1 MNFSAAEYTRQARE
15 AADYIKEKLGGRTPE
30 IAITL
35 GSGLGDL
42 ADQLVDAINIP
53 YGEIPHFPVSTVAG
67 HKGQFVVG
75 KLGGREV
82 LCMQGRFHYYEGY
95 DLKQVTLPVRVMKL
109 LGIGTLIVTN
119 AAGGINTGFRPG
131 NLMLIED
138 HLNLTGEN
146 PLIGENPSEFGE
158 RFFDMT
164 VAYDREYRT
173 LAEQLAVEMNI
184 PLQKGVYAWLTG
196 PNYETPAEIRYLR
209 TIGADAVG
217 MSTVPEVLVA
227 RHSGLRVCGI
237 SCITNLAAGMGEGLL
252 SHEEVKETADRVKVD
267 FMRLVTALVTRM

>member
-1 MNFSAAEYTRQARE
+1 MNFSAEEYTRQVQE
-15 AADYIKEKLGGRTPE
+15 AAAYIKEKLGGRAPE

-42 ADQLVDAINIP
+42 ADHLVDAVQIP

-75 KLGGREV
+75 KLKGREV

-109 LGIGTLIVTN
+109 LGISTLIVTN

-131 NLMLIED
+131 NLML
-138 HLNLTGEN
+138 NLTGEN
-146 PLIGENPSEFGE
+146 PLIGENLEVFGD

-164 VAYDREYRT
+164 VAYDAEYRA
-173 LAEQLAVEMNI
+173 LAERLAAELNI

-209 TIGADAVG
+209 AIGADAVG

-237 SCITNLAAGMGEGLL
+237 SCITNLAAGMGDGLL

-267 FMRLVTALVTRM
+267 FIRLVTALTGRM

>member
-1 MNFSAAEYTRQARE
+1 MNFSAAEYTRQVQE
-15 AADYIKEKLGGRTPE
+15 AAAYIKEKL
-30 IAITL
+30 
-35 GSGLGDL
+35 
-42 ADQLVDAINIP
+42 
-53 YGEIPHFPVSTVAG
+53 
-67 HKGQFVVG
+67 
-75 KLGGREV
+75 
-82 LCMQGRFHYYEGY
+82 
-95 DLKQVTLPVRVMKL
+95 
-109 LGIGTLIVTN
+109 IVTN
-119 AAGGINTGFRPG
+119 AVGGINTGFRPG

-146 PLIGENPSEFGE
+146 PLIGENLEAFGE

-173 LAEQLAVEMNI
+173 LAENLAAELDI

-227 RHSGLRVCGI
+227 RHCGLRVCGV

-267 FMRLVTALVTRM
+267 FIRLVTALTSRM

>member
-1 MNFSAAEYTRQARE
+1 MNFSAEEYTRQVQE
-15 AADYIKEKLGGRTPE
+15 AAAYIKEKLGGRAPE

-42 ADQLVDAINIP
+42 AEHLVDAVQIP

-75 KLGGREV
+75 KLEGREV

-109 LGIGTLIVTN
+109 LGISTLIVTN

-146 PLIGENPSEFGE
+146 PLIGENLEVFGD

-164 VAYDREYRT
+164 VAYDAEYRA
-173 LAEQLAVEMNI
+173 LAEQLAAELNI
-184 PLQKGVYAWLTG
+184 PLQKGVYAWRTG

-209 TIGADAVG
+209 AIGADAVG

-237 SCITNLAAGMGEGLL
+237 SCITNLAAGMGDGLL

-267 FMRLVTALVTRM
+267 FIRLVTALTGRM

>member
-1 MNFSAAEYTRQARE
+1 MNFSAAEYTRQVQE
-15 AADYIKEKLGGRTPE
+15 AAAYIKEKLNGRKPE

-42 ADQLVDAINIP
+42 AEQLTDAVQIP
-53 YGEIPHFPVSTVAG
+53 YGDIPHFPVSTVAG

-75 KLGGREV
+75 KLEGREV

-146 PLIGENPSEFGE
+146 PLIGENLEAFGE

-173 LAEQLAVEMNI
+173 LAENLAAELDI

-227 RHSGLRVCGI
+227 RH
-237 SCITNLAAGMGEGLL
+237 L
-252 SHEEVKETADRVKVD
+252 SLIHI
-267 FMRLVTALVTRM
+267 

>member
-15 AADYIKEKLGGRTPE
+15 AAGYIKEKLGGRTPE

-109 LGIGTLIVTN
+109 LGIETLIVTN

-164 VAYDREYRT
+164 VAYDREYRA

>member
-1 MNFSAAEYTRQARE
+1 MNFSAEEYTRQVQE
-15 AADYIKEKLGGRTPE
+15 AAAYIKEKLGGRAPE

-42 ADQLVDAINIP
+42 ADHLVDAVQIP

-75 KLGGREV
+75 KLKGREV

-109 LGIGTLIVTN
+109 LGISTLIVTN

-146 PLIGENPSEFGE
+146 PLIGENLEVFGD

-164 VAYDREYRT
+164 VAYDAEYRA
-173 LAEQLAVEMNI
+173 LAERLAAELNI

-209 TIGADAVG
+209 AIGADAVG

-237 SCITNLAAGMGEGLL
+237 SCITNLAAGMGDGLL

-267 FMRLVTALVTRM
+267 FIRLVTALTGRM

>member
-1 MNFSAAEYTRQARE
+1 MNFSAEEYTRQVQE
-15 AADYIKEKLGGRTPE
+15 AAAYIKEKLGGRAPE

-42 ADQLVDAINIP
+42 ADHLVDAVQIP

-75 KLGGREV
+75 KLEGREV

-109 LGIGTLIVTN
+109 LGISTLIVTN

-146 PLIGENPSEFGE
+146 PLIGENLEVFGD

-164 VAYDREYRT
+164 VAYDAEYRA
-173 LAEQLAVEMNI
+173 LAEQLAAELNI

-209 TIGADAVG
+209 AIGADAVG

-237 SCITNLAAGMGEGLL
+237 SCITNLAAGMGDGLL

-267 FMRLVTALVTRM
+267 FIRLVTALTGRM

>member
-1 MNFSAAEYTRQARE
+1 MNFSAEEYTRQVQETAV
-15 AADYIKEKLGGRTPE
+15 YIKEKLGGRAPE

-42 ADQLVDAINIP
+42 ADHLVDAVQIP

-75 KLGGREV
+75 KLEGREV

-109 LGIGTLIVTN
+109 LGISTLIVTN

-146 PLIGENPSEFGE
+146 PLIGENLEVFGD

-164 VAYDREYRT
+164 VAYDAEYRA
-173 LAEQLAVEMNI
+173 LAEQLAAELNI

-209 TIGADAVG
+209 AIGADAVG

-237 SCITNLAAGMGEGLL
+237 SCITNLAAGMGDGLL

-267 FMRLVTALVTRM
+267 FIRLVTALTGRM

>member
-1 MNFSAAEYTRQARE
+1 MNFSAEEYTRQVQE
-15 AADYIKEKLGGRTPE
+15 AAAYIKEKLGGRAPE

-42 ADQLVDAINIP
+42 ADHLVDAVQIP

-75 KLGGREV
+75 KLEGREV

-109 LGIGTLIVTN
+109 LGISTLIVTN

-146 PLIGENPSEFGE
+146 PLIGENLEVFGD

-164 VAYDREYRT
+164 VAYDAEYRA
-173 LAEQLAVEMNI
+173 LAEQLAAELNI

-209 TIGADAVG
+209 AIGADAVG

-227 RHSGLRVCGI
+227 RHSGLRICGI
-237 SCITNLAAGMGEGLL
+237 SCITNLAAGMGDGLL

-267 FMRLVTALVTRM
+267 FIRLVTALTGRM

>member
-1 MNFSAAEYTRQARE
+1 MNFSAEEYTRQVQE
-15 AADYIKEKLGGRTPE
+15 AAAYIKEKLGGRAPE

-42 ADQLVDAINIP
+42 ADHLVDAVQIP

-75 KLGGREV
+75 KLEGREV

-109 LGIGTLIVTN
+109 LGISTLIVTN
-119 AAGGINTGFRPG
+119 AAGGINAGFRPG

-146 PLIGENPSEFGE
+146 PLIGENLEVFGD

-164 VAYDREYRT
+164 VAYDAGYRA
-173 LAEQLAVEMNI
+173 LAEQLAAELNI

-209 TIGADAVG
+209 AIGADAVG

-237 SCITNLAAGMGEGLL
+237 SCITNLAAGMGDGLL

-267 FMRLVTALVTRM
+267 FIRLVTALTGRM

>member
-1 MNFSAAEYTRQARE
+1 MNFSAAEYTRQVQE
-15 AADYIKEKLGGRTPE
+15 AAAYIKEKLNGRKPE

-42 ADQLVDAINIP
+42 AEQLTDAVQIP
-53 YGEIPHFPVSTVAG
+53 YGDIPHFPVSTVAG

-75 KLGGREV
+75 KLEGREV

-146 PLIGENPSEFGE
+146 PLIGENLEAFGE

-173 LAEQLAVEMNI
+173 LAENLAAELDI

-227 RHSGLRVCGI
+227 RHCGLRVCGI
-237 SCITNLAAGMGEGLL
+237 SCITNLAAGACFPTKRSRRQLTGSRLISSAL
-252 SHEEVKETADRVKVD
+252 SQP
-267 FMRLVTALVTRM
+267 

>member
-1 MNFSAAEYTRQARE
+1 MNFSAEEYTRQVQE
-15 AADYIKEKLGGRTPE
+15 AAAYIKEKLGGRAPK

-42 ADQLVDAINIP
+42 ADHLVDAVQIP

-75 KLGGREV
+75 KLEGREV

-109 LGIGTLIVTN
+109 LGISTLIVTN

-146 PLIGENPSEFGE
+146 PLIGENLEVFGD

-164 VAYDREYRT
+164 VAYDAEYRA
-173 LAEQLAVEMNI
+173 LAEQLAAELNI

-209 TIGADAVG
+209 AIGADAVG

-237 SCITNLAAGMGEGLL
+237 SCITNLAAGMGDGLL

-267 FMRLVTALVTRM
+267 FIRLVTALTGRM

>member
-1 MNFSAAEYTRQARE
+1 MNFSAEEYTRQVQE
-15 AADYIKEKLGGRTPE
+15 AAAYIKEKLGGRAPE

-42 ADQLVDAINIP
+42 ADHLVDAVQIP

-75 KLGGREV
+75 KLEGREV

-109 LGIGTLIVTN
+109 LGISTLIVTN
-119 AAGGINTGFRPG
+119 AAGGINTEFRPG

-146 PLIGENPSEFGE
+146 PLIGENLEVFGD

-164 VAYDREYRT
+164 VAYDAEYRA
-173 LAEQLAVEMNI
+173 LAEQLAAELNI

-209 TIGADAVG
+209 AIGADAVG

-237 SCITNLAAGMGEGLL
+237 SCITNLAAGMGDGLL

-267 FMRLVTALVTRM
+267 FIRLVTALTGRM

>member
-1 MNFSAAEYTRQARE
+1 MQ
-15 AADYIKEKLGGRTPE
+15 
-30 IAITL
+30 
-35 GSGLGDL
+35 
-42 ADQLVDAINIP
+42 IP
-53 YGEIPHFPVSTVAG
+53 YGDIPHFPVSTVAG

-75 KLGGREV
+75 KLEGREV

-146 PLIGENPSEFGE
+146 PLIGENLEAFGE

-173 LAEQLAVEMNI
+173 LAENLAAELDI

-227 RHSGLRVCGI
+227 RHCGLRVCGI

-267 FMRLVTALVTRM
+267 FIRLVTALTSRM

>member
-1 MNFSAAEYTRQARE
+1 MNFSAEEYTRQVQE
-15 AADYIKEKLGGRTPE
+15 AAAYIKEKLGGRAAE

-42 ADQLVDAINIP
+42 ADHLVDAVQIP

-75 KLGGREV
+75 KLEGREV

-109 LGIGTLIVTN
+109 LGISTLIVTN

-146 PLIGENPSEFGE
+146 PLIGENLEVFGD

-164 VAYDREYRT
+164 VAYDAEYRA
-173 LAEQLAVEMNI
+173 LAEQLAAELNI

-209 TIGADAVG
+209 AIGADAVG

-237 SCITNLAAGMGEGLL
+237 SCITNLAAGMGDGLL

-267 FMRLVTALVTRM
+267 FIRLVTALTGRM

>member
-1 MNFSAAEYTRQARE
+1 MNFSAEEYTRQVQE
-15 AADYIKEKLGGRTPE
+15 AAAYIKEKLGGRAPE

-42 ADQLVDAINIP
+42 ADHLVDAVQIP

-75 KLGGREV
+75 KLEGREV

-109 LGIGTLIVTN
+109 LGISTLIVTN

-146 PLIGENPSEFGE
+146 PLIGENLEVFGD

-164 VAYDREYRT
+164 VAYDAEYRAR
-173 LAEQLAVEMNI
+173 AEQLAAELNI

-209 TIGADAVG
+209 AIGADAVG

-237 SCITNLAAGMGEGLL
+237 SCITNLAAGMGDGLL

-267 FMRLVTALVTRM
+267 FIRLVTALTGRM

>member
-1 MNFSAAEYTRQARE
+1 MNFSAEEYTRQVQE
-15 AADYIKEKLGGRTPE
+15 AAAYIKEKLGGRVPE

-42 ADQLVDAINIP
+42 ADHLVDAVQIP

-75 KLGGREV
+75 KLEGREV

-109 LGIGTLIVTN
+109 LGISTQIVTN

-146 PLIGENPSEFGE
+146 PLIGENLEVFGD

-164 VAYDREYRT
+164 VAYDAEYRA
-173 LAEQLAVEMNI
+173 LAEQLAAELNI

-209 TIGADAVG
+209 AIGADAVG

-237 SCITNLAAGMGEGLL
+237 SCITNLAAGMGDGLL

-267 FMRLVTALVTRM
+267 FIRLVTALTGRM

>member
-1 MNFSAAEYTRQARE
+1 MNFSAEEYTRQVQE
-15 AADYIKEKLGGRTPE
+15 AAAYIKEKLGGRAPE

-42 ADQLVDAINIP
+42 ADHLVDAVQIP

-75 KLGGREV
+75 KLEGREV

-95 DLKQVTLPVRVMKL
+95 DLKQVTLPARVMKL
-109 LGIGTLIVTN
+109 LGISTLIVTN

-146 PLIGENPSEFGE
+146 PLIGENLEVFGD

-164 VAYDREYRT
+164 VAYDAEYRA
-173 LAEQLAVEMNI
+173 LAEQLAAELNI

-209 TIGADAVG
+209 AIGADAVG

-237 SCITNLAAGMGEGLL
+237 SCITNLAAGMGDGLL

-267 FMRLVTALVTRM
+267 FIRLVTALTGRM

>member
-1 MNFSAAEYTRQARE
+1 
-15 AADYIKEKLGGRTPE
+15 
-30 IAITL
+30 
-35 GSGLGDL
+35 
-42 ADQLVDAINIP
+42 
-53 YGEIPHFPVSTVAG
+53 
-67 HKGQFVVG
+67 
-75 KLGGREV
+75 
-82 LCMQGRFHYYEGY
+82 MQGRFHYYEGY

-109 LGIGTLIVTN
+109 LGISTLIVTN

-146 PLIGENPSEFGE
+146 PLIGENLEVFGD

-164 VAYDREYRT
+164 VAYDAEYRA
-173 LAEQLAVEMNI
+173 LAEQLAAELNI

-209 TIGADAVG
+209 AIGADAVG

-237 SCITNLAAGMGEGLL
+237 SCITNLAAGMGDGLL

-267 FMRLVTALVTRM
+267 FIRLVTALTGRM

>member
-1 MNFSAAEYTRQARE
+1 MNFSAAEYTRQIRE
-15 AADYIKEKLGGRTPE
+15 AADYIQEKLGGRTPE

-42 ADQLVDAINIP
+42 ADQLTDTVNIP
-53 YGEIPHFPVSTVAG
+53 YGEIPHFPVSTVPG
-67 HKGQFVVG
+67 HKGQFVAG

-109 LGIGTLIVTN
+109 LGIQTLIVTN

-131 NLMLIED
+131 DLMLIED

-146 PLIGENPSEFGE
+146 PLIGENLEQFGL

-164 VAYDREYRT
+164 VAYDRDYRT
-173 LAEQLAVEMNI
+173 LAQQVAEELKI

-196 PNYETPAEIRYLR
+196 PNFETPAEIRYLR

-227 RHSGLRVCGI
+227 RHSGLQVCGI

-252 SHEEVKETADRVKVD
+252 SHEEVNETADRVKAD
-267 FMRLVTALVTRM
+267 FMRLVTALVGRM

>member
-1 MNFSAAEYTRQARE
+1 MNFSAEEYTRQVQE
-15 AADYIKEKLGGRTPE
+15 AAAYIKEKLGGRAPE

-42 ADQLVDAINIP
+42 ADHLVDAVQIP
-53 YGEIPHFPVSTVAG
+53 YGEIPHVPVSTVAG
-67 HKGQFVVG
+67 HTGQFVVG
-75 KLGGREV
+75 KLEGREV

-109 LGIGTLIVTN
+109 LGISTLIVTN
-119 AAGGINTGFRPG
+119 AAGGINTGFQPG

-146 PLIGENPSEFGE
+146 PLIGENLEVFGD

-164 VAYDREYRT
+164 VAYDAEYRA
-173 LAEQLAVEMNI
+173 LAEQLAAELNI

-209 TIGADAVG
+209 AIGADAVG

-237 SCITNLAAGMGEGLL
+237 SCITNLAAGMGDGLL

-267 FMRLVTALVTRM
+267 FIRLVTALTGRM

>member
-1 MNFSAAEYTRQARE
+1 MNFSAEEYTRQVQE
-15 AADYIKEKLGGRTPE
+15 AAAYIKEKLGGRAPE

-42 ADQLVDAINIP
+42 ADHLVDAVQIP

-75 KLGGREV
+75 KLEGREV

-95 DLKQVTLPVRVMKL
+95 TMEQVTFPIRVMKL
-109 LGIGTLIVTN
+109 LGISTLIVTN

-146 PLIGENPSEFGE
+146 PLIGENLEVFGD

-164 VAYDREYRT
+164 VAYDAEYRA
-173 LAEQLAVEMNI
+173 LAEQLAAELNI

-209 TIGADAVG
+209 AIGADAVG

-237 SCITNLAAGMGEGLL
+237 SCITNLAAGMGDGLL

-267 FMRLVTALVTRM
+267 FIRLVTALTGRM

>member
-1 MNFSAAEYTRQARE
+1 MAYISLNLVVKRYQMGEVTIT
-15 AADYIKEKLGGRTPE
+15 AADD
-30 IAITL
+30 ITF
-35 GSGLGDL
+35 D
-42 ADQLVDAINIP
+42 I
-53 YGEIPHFPVSTVAG
+53 

-75 KLGGREV
+75 KLEGREV

-146 PLIGENPSEFGE
+146 PLIGENLEAFGE

-173 LAEQLAVEMNI
+173 LAENLAAELDI

-227 RHSGLRVCGI
+227 RHCGLRVCGI

-267 FMRLVTALVTRM
+267 FIRLVTALTSRM

>member
-173 LAEQLAVEMNI
+173 LAEQLAAEMNI